1 MSPHCGLACPITG
14 SRPVKSLCHHDHGAQ
29 LVVPSVDLARSPR
42 WRADGRESSRDVS
55 RRARAP
61 PLGCAAA
68 VAARRGRTQRGRVG
82 RCAAAASIGAPA
94 VPRRRRGDDSAGSQ
108 SRRGPVGTRGGRGGA
123 CEAIA
128 APSAAIA
135 IKNSIEGDAPWRH
148 RSAPRRCPGGDA
160 GTIRRGRIRGG
171 VPRGRSGDVGGHGK
185 RWRHH

>member
-1 MSPHCGLACPITG
+1 MTRSAR
-14 SRPVKSLCHHDHGAQ
+14 RPG
-29 LVVPSVDLARSPR
+29 VDLARSPR
-42 WRADGRESSRDVS
+42 RRADGRESSRDVS

-68 VAARRGRTQRGRVG
+68 VATRRGRTQRGRVG

-123 CEAIA
+123 CEAMA

-135 IKNSIEGDAPWRH
+135 INNSIEGDAPWRH
-148 RSAPRRCPGGDA
+148 RSAPRRCPAAARGRFGGVEVAA
-160 GTIRRGRIRGG
+160 GTR
-171 VPRGRSGDVGGHGK
+171 GDVPGTWGGTGCDGGTIDGHRGQ
-185 RWRHH
+185 